1 MSKNDPFLTQ
11 INILAAIDQMSG
23 RSRIHFVRRR
33 WHIDDSSGLG
43 RCYLVPSDEAAEL
56 NHSPGFF
63 ALELRVFSFVISCQ
77 IIWNY
82 FFYLLTKKEEVH
94 KRSGAVFAES
104 FNKYSLAN
112 GTSNYRLGVG
122 KVKHHSEILPQFCLD
137 FFYPAVWRI
146 RKQSWTGQNRNVI
159 QHVQSFCPWS
169 SRGRIMSSSHV
180 WYRPEIFQNAFSLV
194 NIAIQISCTQSGTR
208 SSLRLSAFELRI
220 IVILGTVLPVHL
232 SRIAA
237 RGRGVCAEDCE
248 YFLTNRS
255 MLLIT

>member
-1 MSKNDPFLTQ
+1 MYPWRIKKPFFASKSFFPWNNCP
-11 INILAAIDQMSG
+11 
-23 RSRIHFVRRR
+23 
-33 WHIDDSSGLG
+33 SGL
-43 RCYLVPSDEAAEL
+43 RLYLVAIYWHFPICRNTTIFIDIRYGSLAINCNSKYLA
-56 NHSPGFF
+56 
-63 ALELRVFSFVISCQ
+63 VFSFVISCQ

-82 FFYLLTKKEEVH
+82 FLYLLTKREVVH

-104 FNKYSLAN
+104 FNKYSLSN
-112 GTSNYRLGVG
+112 GTSNYRHGVG

-180 WYRPEIFQNAFSLV
+180 WYRPETFQNAFSLV

-208 SSLRLSAFELRI
+208 SSLRLS
-220 IVILGTVLPVHL
+220 
-232 SRIAA
+232 
-237 RGRGVCAEDCE
+237 
-248 YFLTNRS
+248 RS
-255 MLLIT
+255 W